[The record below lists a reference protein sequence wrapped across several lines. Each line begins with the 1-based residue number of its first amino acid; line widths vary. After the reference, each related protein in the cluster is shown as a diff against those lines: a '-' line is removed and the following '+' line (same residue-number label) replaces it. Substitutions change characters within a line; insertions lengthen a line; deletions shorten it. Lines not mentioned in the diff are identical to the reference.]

1 MGGGGIPRLP
11 FPQTNS
17 YLPFKTL
24 LKRPLVNQASPN
36 YSLLPLLLVQPSAGS
51 DQEATWLSAKQHIRI
66 EIK

>member
-36 YSLLPLLLVQPSAGS
+36 SILCCPCSWSNPLQVV
-51 DQEATWLSAKQHIRI
+51 TRK
-66 EIK
+66 